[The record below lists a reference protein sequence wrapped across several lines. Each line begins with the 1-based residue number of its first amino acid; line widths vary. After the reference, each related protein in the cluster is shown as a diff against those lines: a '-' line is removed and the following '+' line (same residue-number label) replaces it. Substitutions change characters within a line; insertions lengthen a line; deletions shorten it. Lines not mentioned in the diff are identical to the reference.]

1 MSDLKEKLRES
12 YKEYNKEVIEYM
24 DNLVTV
30 LLDKYG
36 EIDPAWTVSLELIAF
51 NYDIIKK
58 CQKDIKK
65 NGLEKTDARGR
76 MSKNPCLMV
85 CNQAQQNL
93 IKFLNAFG
101 LNISSASKIKDM
113 VSEDDGYE
121 DLLD

>member
-1 MSDLKEKLRES
+1 MSNLKKKLRES
-12 YKEYNKEVIEYM
+12 YKEYNKDVIDYM
-24 DNLVTV
+24 DNLVDV

-51 NYDIIKK
+51 NYDIIRK
-58 CQKDIKK
+58 CQEDIKK

-85 CNQAQQNL
+85 CNQAQDHL

-101 LNISSASKIKDM
+101 LNISSASKIKDI
-113 VSEDDGYE
+113 VTEDDGFE
-121 DLLD
+121 DLLA